1 MRGRLDVSAVQRAL
15 AYIVARHEVLRTTFA
30 SEDGSPLQ
38 LIGHSRPVD
47 VPVEDLRHAS
57 AETRAAETERLLRL
71 AIQSAFD
78 LAKDLMLRAL
88 LVRLADDEHILLVVT
103 HHIASDAWSSNVL
116 WQEFGTLYQAYAAGQ
131 IPALPPLP
139 IQYAD
144 YAVWQRDWLQGEVL
158 SAQTTYWKR
167 RLAAAPPTL
176 GLPLRRPRPA
186 VQGYLG
192 ARQSIVLPRQL
203 SDQLKLL
210 GRREGVTLFVTLLA
224 AFQTLLHRYTAQDDI
239 LIGSP
244 TAGRARVETESL
256 IGCFANTLV
265 LRSDVSGNPS
275 FRELLGRVREVVLEA
290 QAHQDLPFEKV
301 VEELQPGRSLSHSTF
316 FQVMFVLQNESN
328 ENRTFGDLAV
338 EPLDIHSG
346 TAKFDLL
353 LSTREDKTGMMAAL
367 EYNTELFDPSTIGR
381 ILDHFQMVLTGIVH
395 DPDRRLSDLPLLTN
409 AERHQLLVTWNDTHR
424 DVVTDHCVHHLVEA
438 EAEGRPDAVAVVCQ
452 DEALTYR
459 ELNARA
465 NQVARYLSKR
475 GVGPEVRVGLC
486 LPRSVDMV
494 VALLGI
500 LKAGGAYVPL
510 DPSYPKQRLAFM
522 IEDARLPV
530 VVTDGHL
537 ASRLPAHRAQ
547 QVLLDTSRETI
558 AQESAENPVG
568 KATAENAVYVLYTS
582 GSTGVPKGV
591 VMEHRALCN
600 LISWQI
606 ENSGPTVGTRTLQFA
621 PQSFDVA
628 FQEIFSTWCAG
639 GTLVLVSEEVRRDP
653 NALLQFLAAER
664 VERAFLPFVALKQLA
679 DAVEETKLVPIRLRE
694 IVTAGEQL
702 HVTPSIARL
711 IERLEDGRLC
721 NQYGPTE
728 THVVTAFTITG
739 PAPGGAA
746 FPPIGRPIANCRV
759 YVLDRHMQPV
769 PVGVVGELHV
779 GGIALARGYLHRPEL
794 TAAKFIPDP
803 FDAAPGARLYKTGD
817 LARLLP
823 DGNIEFLGRL
833 DDQVK
838 LRGFRI
844 EPGEIE
850 AVLGEHPRVRQS
862 TVVLREDVHEDKRL
876 TAYVVARD
884 EPTSLVD
891 ELRLFLKAR
900 LPAYMIPSAFAVL
913 ESLPLTPSGKVDRR
927 SLPLPARIGR
937 DGGQAFVAPRTT
949 IEVVL
954 AELWRQLLGVE
965 QVGVDDNFF
974 DLGGHSLLVTRLV
987 AQIEQRLQVDLP
999 VRVLFESPTLAEF
1012 AARIHADGHP
1022 RVQREPIGGQ
1032 SYWVR
1037 LQAGQGRPLLFCFPH
1052 FGGFR
1057 MDLVRFVKLA
1067 RLVGSAYSFYGLQA
1081 EGTDDSAHCH
1091 KRLEDM
1097 VTEYVVA
1104 MKTVQPHGP
1113 YFLLGECFSGRVA
1126 YATAQR
1132 LRGQG
1137 EQVAFLG
1144 LLEVRNPHQPLA
1156 RYLWN
1161 RLTARMRY
1169 RLDGVVE
1176 LGIRTWL
1183 RSRMA
1188 VHRGASQRL
1197 ARDLRLL
1204 LSAVRRDLSTTG
1216 ESDARAAMRR
1226 QSQQHA
1232 RAQKAYWLAV
1242 DRYRRRPYAG
1252 RITVF
1257 VNEEW
1262 YRADPT
1268 LGWTQQLATGG
1279 IEVHKIPGNH
1289 DTYITDHIDVL
1300 GSALRQC
1307 LEAAASETQRS

>member
-1 MRGRLDVSAVQRAL
+1 M
-15 AYIVARHEVLRTTFA
+15 ARHEVLRTTFA

-47 VPVEDLRHAS
+47 ILAEDLRHVS
-57 AETRAAETERLLRL
+57 AETRVAETERLLRL
-71 AIQSAFD
+71 AIQSPFD

-88 LVRLADDEHILLVVT
+88 LLRLADDEHILLVVT

-116 WQEFGTLYQAYAAGQ
+116 WQELGTLYQAYAVGQ
-131 IPALPPLP
+131 LPALPPLP

-158 SAQTTYWKR
+158 SAQMTYWKR
-167 RLAAAPPTL
+167 RLAAAPSTL
-176 GLPLRRPRPA
+176 NLPLRGPRPA

-203 SDQLKLL
+203 SDQIKLVS
-210 GRREGVTLFVTLLA
+210 RREGVTLFITLLA

-239 LIGSP
+239 VIGSP
-244 TAGRARVETESL
+244 TAGRARVETESV

-275 FRELLGRVREVVLEA
+275 FRELLGRVREVVLGA
-290 QAHQDLPFEKV
+290 QAHQDVPFEKV
-301 VEELQPGRSLSHSTF
+301 VEELQPERSVSHSPF
-316 FQVMFVLQNESN
+316 FQVMFVLQNELKEN
-328 ENRTFGDLAV
+328 ETFGDLAV

-353 LSTREDKTGMMAAL
+353 LSTREDKTGMMATL

-395 DPDRRLSDLPLLTN
+395 DPDRRLSDLPLLSN
-409 AERHQLLVTWNDTHR
+409 AERHQLLLTWNDTNR
-424 DVVTDHCVHHLVEA
+424 DDVTDHCVHHLVEA
-438 EAEGRPDAVAVVCQ
+438 KAAGRPDAVAVVCQ
-452 DEALTYR
+452 DEALTYG

-494 VALLGI
+494 VAILGI

-522 IEDARLPV
+522 IEDAQLPV

-537 ASRLPAHRAQ
+537 APRLPVHRAQ

-591 VMEHRALCN
+591 VMEHRALRN

-606 ENSGPTVGTRTLQFA
+606 ESFGPTAGTKTLQFA
-621 PQSFDVA
+621 PQGFDVA

-653 NALLQFLAAER
+653 IALLQFLVAER
-664 VERAFLPFVALKQLA
+664 VERVFLPFVALKQLA
-679 DAVEETKLVPIRLRE
+679 DAIEETKLVPMRLRE

-702 HVTPSIARL
+702 RVTPSIARL
-711 IERLEDGRLC
+711 IERLADGRLY
-721 NQYGPTE
+721 NHYGPTE

-739 PAPGGAA
+739 PAPGRVAL
-746 FPPIGRPIANCRV
+746 PPIGRPIANTQV

-803 FDAAPGARLYKTGD
+803 FNGAPGARLYKTGD
-817 LARLLP
+817 LARYLP

-850 AVLGEHPRVRQS
+850 AVLGEHPRVRQC
-862 TVVLREDVHEDKRL
+862 TVVLREDVPEDKRL
-876 TAYVVARD
+876 TAYVVAGD
-884 EPTSLVD
+884 EPPGLVD

-900 LPAYMIPSAFAVL
+900 LPAYMIPSAFAIL

-927 SLPLPARIGR
+927 TLPRPAKIGY
-937 DGGQAFVAPRTT
+937 DGRQTYIAPRTT
-949 IEVVL
+949 IELVL
-954 AELWRQLLGVE
+954 AELWSELLGVE

-974 DLGGHSLLVTRLV
+974 DLGGHSLLATRLV
-987 AQIEQRLQVDLP
+987 AQIGQRLQVDLP
-999 VRVLFESPTLAEF
+999 VRVLFESPTLAKL
-1012 AARIHADGHP
+1012 AARIDADGDP
-1022 RVQREPIGGQ
+1022 RVQREPPADGQ
-1032 SYWVR
+1032 SYWTR
-1037 LQAGQGRPLLFCFPH
+1037 LQAGQSRTSLFCFPY
-1052 FGGFR
+1052 FGGFQ

-1067 RLVGSAYSFYGLQA
+1067 RLVGPAYSFYGLQA
-1081 EGTDDSAHCH
+1081 EGADGSAHCH

-1097 VTEYVVA
+1097 VTEYVAA

-1132 LRGQG
+1132 LRGEG

-1144 LLEVRNPHQPLA
+1144 FLEGRNPRELLP
-1156 RYLWN
+1156 RYLWG

-1169 RLDGVVE
+1169 RLDRIIE
-1176 LGIRTWL
+1176 LGVWTWL

-1188 VHRGASQRL
+1188 IHRGAARRL
-1197 ARDLRLL
+1197 AQGLRLL
-1204 LSAVRRDLSTTG
+1204 RSAVRGHRAPSG
-1216 ESDARAAMRR
+1216 ESGARAAMGRK
-1226 QSQQHA
+1226 SQQHA

-1252 RITVF
+1252 RIIVF

-1262 YRADPT
+1262 YQADPT
-1268 LGWTQQLATGG
+1268 LGWTQLATGG
-1279 IEVHKIPGNH
+1279 FEVHKIPGNH
-1289 DTYITDHIDVL
+1289 ATYITDHIDVL
-1300 GSALRQC
+1300 ASALRQC
-1307 LEAAASETQRS
+1307 LERAASETQRP